1 MVKKNTGS
9 SGPGG
14 RYKRTGAGGSQIKKS
29 KVAKRKLMLGLNK
42 EFFKIDSKYVVH

>member
-14 RYKRTGAGGSQIKKS
+14 RYSKPGAGGSQ
-29 KVAKRKLMLGLNK
+29 KRKLMLGLNK

>member
-14 RYKRTGAGGSQIKKS
+14 RYSKPGASGGLQNKNQKKKKQKKS
-29 KVAKRKLMLGLNK
+29 KKL
-42 EFFKIDSKYVVH
+42 